1 MSLGN
6 NLKKPGSHS
15 PEGTVEEEQANV
27 PEQNSEGEHEAEQE
41 DTEELINYTQ
51 YCIFNAGKEEYAIPI
66 DIVKEVVKYSIPAP
80 LPQMPD
86 YITGMSNIR
95 GNIYGVMDLEMFFQG
110 ESKEEQHKYLLVLDH
125 ETFKMAIRISNVPNS
140 IMVSDEE
147 VEELNSN
154 SLKSTMGQKH
164 LKGIIKK
171 EKRMI
176 IVIDIVGV
184 VSGETFTKIE
194 T

>member
-6 NLKKPGSHS
+6 NLKN
-15 PEGTVEEEQANV
+15 PESNQPEEVVAEGQEPATEMNSEEEQ
-27 PEQNSEGEHEAEQE
+27 EGEQE
-41 DTEELINYTQ
+41 ELEELINYTQ
-51 YCIFNAGKEEYAIPI
+51 YCVFNAGKEEYAIPI

-86 YITGMSNIR
+86 YVIGMSNIR

-110 ESKEEQHKYLLVLDH
+110 ESKDEEHKYLLVLDH
-125 ETFKMAIRISNVPNS
+125 DTFKMAIRISNVPNS
-140 IMVSDEE
+140 IMVSDQE

-154 SLKSTMGQKH
+154 SIKSNVGQKY

-184 VSGETFTKIE
+184 VSGEKFTE
-194 T
+194 TGA